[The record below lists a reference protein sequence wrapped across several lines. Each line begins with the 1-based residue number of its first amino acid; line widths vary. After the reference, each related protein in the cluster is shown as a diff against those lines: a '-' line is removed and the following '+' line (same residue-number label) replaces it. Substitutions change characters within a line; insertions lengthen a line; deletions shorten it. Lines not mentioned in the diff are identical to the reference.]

1 MLLRGGTARVVHV
14 CSTQSGAR
22 VSKTGFQVDG
32 GVFAAL
38 KVDQAPA
45 EDKKMLGIAA
55 HHAMGTLPTIQ
66 RELFEHA
73 TSLADLSS
81 ERQIARFLRPIDV
94 RRFRLG
100 VENNVQHAT
109 YETSLRPGS
118 PFERF
123 IPMCQYSFE

>member
-1 MLLRGGTARVVHV
+1 MVHV

-81 ERQIARFLRPIDV
+81 ERPDRAIP
-94 RRFRLG
+94 
-100 VENNVQHAT
+100 AT
-109 YETSLRPGS
+109 YRRA
-118 PFERF
+118 PFSAR
-123 IPMCQYSFE
+123 CRRVR